1 MQAYLHPALN
11 KVKFTMSVTQ
21 SKIIRNTKK
30 HENMTHNQEKNQYI
44 EIHTKMTKI
53 FKLVGKNT
61 QTVTTVFQ
69 LVKTEE
75 KKVHMFK
82 LEIWKLYEITQIVL
96 LEMKTIMSD
105 MKNTLDV
112 FNGRLKQHI
121 RKDS

>member
-11 KVKFTMSVTQ
+11 KVKFTTSGIQ

-44 EIHTKMTKI
+44 EIHTKMTKM

-69 LVKTEE
+69 LVKMEE
-75 KKVHMFK
+75 KKGTS
-82 LEIWKLYEITQIVL
+82 L
-96 LEMKTIMSD
+96 
-105 MKNTLDV
+105 N
-112 FNGRLKQHI
+112 
-121 RKDS
+121 

>member
-11 KVKFTMSVTQ
+11 KVKFTMSGTQ

-30 HENMTHNQEKNQYI
+30 HENMTRNQEKSQYI
-44 EIHTKMTKI
+44 EIHTKMTKM
-53 FKLVGKNT
+53 FKLVGKET

-75 KKVHMFK
+75 KKVHIFN

-105 MKNTLDV
+105 M
-112 FNGRLKQHI
+112 
-121 RKDS
+121 

>member
-11 KVKFTMSVTQ
+11 KVKFTMSGTQ

-30 HENMTHNQEKNQYI
+30 HENMTCNQEKSQYI
-44 EIHTKMTKI
+44 EIHTKMTKM
-53 FKLVGKNT
+53 FKLVGKET

-75 KKVHMFK
+75 KKVHIFN

-105 MKNTLDV
+105 M
-112 FNGRLKQHI
+112 
-121 RKDS
+121 